1 MSATKK
7 YVVDPDSL
15 TFDNV
20 IGNLPTELFQKS
32 TRRALKGLAI
42 SVMMCIF
49 GYALVVVMPWYC
61 LPITWGLLGLF
72 FTAIH
77 SIVHDC
83 RRGSFSS
90 FPVVNSVVGWIVSA
104 PLLIPFESW
113 KAQQKEVKSAVV
125 MEQKQAAAMSWSW
138 FLTSAEETWNAHFVA
153 KQFTPGSRRKLAFSL
168 ATVYLFSA
176 ILFPTL
182 ISQLGIWGFAK
193 FWLLPFLAYHF
204 WISTF
209 TSWVYRVPFTK
220 DMSVKF
226 SIAFPT
232 KLPRWVNFLTNDIN
246 YVLSLSGPL
255 LQSGAESLEKF
266 SAIPKHNLKSAFEK
280 VTEAIIENSKLASA
294 QAGPAGSSSSL
305 NDDVPITVFDKIRR
319 AAAGVNWIPAIWI
332 LSTPLIG
339 LYGALTTPLQ
349 FNTFVLAMLG
359 YLTAGLGITVGY
371 HRLFAHRAFSCHWPT
386 RLLILLCGTSAF
398 QGSCLW
404 WARDHR
410 AHHRFVDSEKDPYN
424 SRKGFFW
431 AHMGWLLVKQNKA
444 AVGKA
449 DCADLEAD
457 PLLAW
462 QEKYFLVLSSSLAIF
477 LPVCIAGLG
486 WGDWRGGFFYAAVL
500 RSVLVMQSTF
510 CVNSLAHYVGDYTFS
525 DKHTPRDSPWVSFV
539 TFGEGYHNFHH
550 EFPYDF
556 RNGVHWYAYD
566 PSKWTIWFLNL
577 FGLTYDLKR
586 FPANEIEKGRLQMK
600 EKAIQRKLAK
610 LNWGPDV
617 LSLPLFTLDDV
628 KRRCLEGSSLIIVDK
643 LVHDVAQ
650 FIPNHP
656 GGEAI
661 IKAYLGKDATAAFNG
676 SVYDHSNGA
685 HNLLGTLRIG
695 RLVTEEERAQLQ
707 GETAPLT
714 AVIAPPMQDVE

>member
-1 MSATKK
+1 
-7 YVVDPDSL
+7 
-15 TFDNV
+15 
-20 IGNLPTELFQKS
+20 
-32 TRRALKGLAI
+32 
-42 SVMMCIF
+42 MMCIF

-61 LPITWGLLGLF
+61 LPIAWGLLGLF

-90 FPVVNSVVGWIVSA
+90 WPVVNSAVGWIVSA

-125 MEQKQAAAMSWSW
+125 MEQKQAAAMGWSW
-138 FLTSAEETWNAHFVA
+138 FLTSVKETWNAHFVA

-182 ISQLGIWGFAK
+182 ISQFGIWGFAK

-204 WISTF
+204 WMSTF

-226 SIAFPT
+226 SIAFPA

-266 SAIPKHNLKSAFEK
+266 SAIPKHNLKSAFEQ
-280 VTEAIIENSKLASA
+280 VTEAIIENSKLAAST
-294 QAGPAGSSSSL
+294 QSGPNGPSPSL
-305 NDDVPITVFDKIRR
+305 HDDGPVTVFDKIRL
-319 AAAGVNWIPAIWI
+319 AAAGVNWLPAMWI
-332 LSTPLIG
+332 LSTPVLGI
-339 LYGALTTPLQ
+339 YGAFTTPLQ
-349 FNTFVLAMLG
+349 YNTFILAMFG

-371 HRLFAHRAFSCHWPT
+371 HRMFAHRAFSAHWPT

-410 AHHRFVDSEKDPYN
+410 AHHRYVDTDKDPYN

-462 QEKYFLVLSSSLAIF
+462 QEKYFLPLSSTLAIF

-510 CVNSLAHYVGDYTFS
+510 CVNSLAHYVGDHTFS

-600 EKAIQRKLAK
+600 EKAVQRELSK

-617 LSLPLFTLDDV
+617 LSMPLFTMDDV
-628 KRRCLEGSSLIIVDK
+628 KRRCLEGSSLIIVNN

-661 IKAYLGKDATAAFNG
+661 IKAYIGKDATAAFNG

-695 RLVTEEERAQLQ
+695 RLVTEQERAQIQ
-707 GETAPLT
+707 GETAPLA
-714 AVIAPPMQDVE
+714 AVVAPPMQDVE